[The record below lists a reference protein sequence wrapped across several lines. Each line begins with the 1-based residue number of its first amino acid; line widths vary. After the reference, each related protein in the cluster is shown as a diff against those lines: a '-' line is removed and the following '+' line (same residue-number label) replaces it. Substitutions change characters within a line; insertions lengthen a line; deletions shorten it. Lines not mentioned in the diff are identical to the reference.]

1 MISLLRPMF
10 VLFGVLTL
18 VTGFVYPAVVA
29 GIGAA
34 AFPRQVS
41 GSLIEREG
49 KVVGSS
55 LISQSFQEPKYFWG
69 RLSAT
74 SPMPNNAA
82 ASTGSNFGP
91 SNPALLDA
99 AKARIAALQAADP
112 GSQTRIPID
121 LVTASGSGLDPDI
134 SPAAAMYQV
143 PRVARERGLDAATV
157 RGIVRAHVQPRQWGL
172 FGEPRVNVLTL
183 NLALDRA
190 QTSGAAAASDRA
202 QVTDRAPTSR
212 GAAAMDRTQTLD
224 QAQGSVGVLASDR
237 ARATDRAQ

>member
-1 MISLLRPMF
+1 MNSVLRPMI
-10 VLFGVLTL
+10 VLFAVLTL

-34 AFPRQVS
+34 VFPQQAS
-41 GSLIEREG
+41 GSLVQRDG

-91 SNPALLDA
+91 SNPALVDA
-99 AKARIAALQAADP
+99 AKTRIAALQAADP
-112 GSQTRIPID
+112 ANQARIPID

-143 PRVARERGLDAATV
+143 PRVARERGLDPARV
-157 RGIVRAHVQPRQWGL
+157 RGMVRAHVEPRQWGL
-172 FGEPRVNVLTL
+172 FGEPRVNVLML

-190 QTSGAAAASDRA
+190 PALGGAQVSDRA
-202 QVTDRAPTSR
+202 PA
-212 GAAAMDRTQTLD
+212 L
-224 QAQGSVGVLASDR
+224 
-237 ARATDRAQ
+237 DRAQ